1 MTPSEKIVAKLTP
14 KEQKP
19 VLDPEIKAWVDFVK
33 KYHFAVV
40 KQYNPQGDRWQRL

>member
-33 KYHFAVV
+33 KSRKVRNKERKDV
-40 KQYNPQGDRWQRL
+40 